1 MHSFSNEQW
10 CVTSSP
16 PPVGNSWSG
25 LAIGA
30 VFIGVA
36 VFALFSG
43 ALEMLGIRESNY
55 FCIKVRARDVDG
67 REVRVLYLHVLL
79 HSYVDVDDP

>member
-1 MHSFSNEQW
+1 
-10 CVTSSP
+10 
-16 PPVGNSWSG
+16 
-25 LAIGA
+25 
-30 VFIGVA
+30 VA

-55 FCIKVRARDVDG
+55 FCNKVRARDVDG

-79 HSYVDVDDP
+79 HSYVEVDDP

>member
-1 MHSFSNEQW
+1 
-10 CVTSSP
+10 
-16 PPVGNSWSG
+16 
-25 LAIGA
+25 
-30 VFIGVA
+30 VA